1 MKMYTAHAVERMN
14 QRGISSSVID
24 LVIDWGRCFISHGRE
39 VYFIPKKMIRK
50 LNAQGVLTV
59 DPERLKGVYVV
70 VGNGEIVT
78 VAHKASKRF
87 RA

>member
-1 MKMYTAHAVERMN
+1 MYTKHAVERMN
-14 QRGISSSVID
+14 QRGISSAVID
-24 LVIDWGRCFISHGRE
+24 LVIDWGCSFISHDRD

-50 LNAQGVLTV
+50 LSAQGVLTV

-70 VGNGEIVT
+70 VWGGKVVT
-78 VAHKASKRF
+78 VAHKTSKRF